1 MSEFVKVA
9 KTTDIGPGQSRS
21 VQVKDMRV
29 AVFNVAGQFFA
40 LSNTCSHRGGSLA
53 EGKVSSHEVTCP
65 LHGAKFDL
73 RTGERLGPPAF
84 QGVARY
90 RVRVTGSDVEIE
102 L

>member
-40 LSNTCSHRGGSLA
+40 LSNACSHRGGSLA
-53 EGKVSSHEVTCP
+53 EGKVSGHEVTCP
-65 LHGAKFDL
+65 LHGARFDL
-73 RTGERLGPPAF
+73 RTGERLGPPAL
-84 QGVARY
+84 QGVARH

-102 L
+102 M